1 MSATSR
7 RRFLSYVAVLPVAA
21 ACKSKSEGGAPGE
34 AHSQGESSSRG
45 DDESSIGPLLAPAAL
60 AARVA
65 DIESGKVAVY
75 YVGPDELFAKHRV
88 PGAKKLGPVSTD
100 EGRAAL
106 VAALASL
113 PPDGE
118 AVVYCGCCPVR
129 SCPNVRPASA
139 VIRASG
145 RKNARVLDLPTRFT
159 TDWTDKG
166 YPVGKS

>member
-7 RRFLSYVAVLPVAA
+7 RRFLSYVAALPVVA
-21 ACKSKSEGGAPGE
+21 ACKGKERDGAGPTARGE
-34 AHSQGESSSRG
+34 GESTSGSG
-45 DDESSIGPLLAPAAL
+45 DGPEIGPLLAPAAL
-60 AARVA
+60 TARMA

>member
-1 MSATSR
+1 MSAHSR
-7 RRFLSYVAVLPVAA
+7 RRFLAFALALPAVA
-21 ACKSKSEGGAPGE
+21 ACKSKSEGGSSEPRGE
-34 AHSQGESSSRG
+34 GASATSG
-45 DDESSIGPLLAPAAL
+45 DDEGSIGPLLAPAAL
-60 AARVA
+60 AARMA
-65 DIESGKVAVY
+65 DVESGKVAVY
-75 YVGPDELFAKHRV
+75 YVGPDELFAKHAI
-88 PGAKKLGPVSTD
+88 PGAKKLGPVSTR

-139 VIRASG
+139 VLRASG
-145 RKNARVLDLPTRFT
+145 PKNARVLDLPTRFT

-166 YPVGKS
+166 YPVAKG